1 MFAVVLVDVGR
12 RHAAVSPQSSMDS
25 EVGASE
31 LEEDSISMGYKLQ
44 DMTDVQV
51 MARLQEESECSG
63 QLPCFLFPPLFLLSP
78 VKCQPAKTKQSRPL
92 SGLSS

>member
-1 MFAVVLVDVGR
+1 MFVVVLVGVAR

-51 MARLQEESECSG
+51 MARLQEESESSG
-63 QLPCFLFPPLFLLSP
+63 QLLSP
-78 VKCQPAKTKQSRPL
+78 LIPSFPTTRGKCQPAKTK
-92 SGLSS
+92 